1 MVGTQDR
8 TVSGEVIKVVHNDSN
23 EQVEHEKA
31 AEEDEC
37 DKEEVGDVAAAG
49 LARLQQFPRGAVL
62 LDGPGITFLPGSAC
76 QHDVGPGFTRG
87 TSEEKKQ
94 VLLLVIDV
102 GGGGGLY
109 LSVHHSAGPRCCGWL
124 CL

>member
-31 AEEDEC
+31 AEEDEG
-37 DKEEVGDVAAAG
+37 DEEEVGDVAAAG

-76 QHDVGPGFTRG
+76 QHDVGPGLSCC
-87 TSEEKKQ
+87 TSEARDLVLQLRWEKKDSLG
-94 VLLLVIDV
+94 LL
-102 GGGGGLY
+102 
-109 LSVHHSAGPRCCGWL
+109 
-124 CL
+124 